1 MIGAILDAFA
11 HAGRTITP
19 YIFTVLAILAASA
32 GVLELTDDR
41 GWALIVIAVGALAV
55 DYQREQQRNR

>member
-19 YIFTVLAILAASA
+19 YIFTVLAILAVAA
-32 GVLELTDDR
+32 GVYELAGQ
-41 GWALIVIAVGALAV
+41 GWSLIVIGVGALGL
-55 DYQREQQRNR
+55 DFQREQQRNR